1 MKASCPKCGSAAKFV
16 SQTPRTI
23 DFSEALF
30 KCENPKCGGDV
41 LAEVHFSM
49 RKAAVE
55 QCFSASASNPSQSVQ
70 IATDC

>member
-1 MKASCPKCGSAAKFV
+1 MKASCPKCGSAAKFI

-49 RKAAVE
+49 RRTPAE
-55 QCFSASASNPSQSVQ
+55 QCFSHGSLSAAGNVT
-70 IATDC
+70 TDC